1 MKISSLLIKSRVR
14 RNAGWLIG
22 GSIVNKIIAF
32 IVSIWTARYL
42 GPSNYGLINYAA
54 AYTTLFFSLC
64 TLGINSVIVKELVDQ
79 FDEEGTTMGTTLVL
93 QGASSLLSIGMICLI
108 VFFLNFGEKMTLL
121 VTFLCSLGLFFQMM
135 DSLKYWFQSKLES
148 KYAAIATTI
157 AYTISS
163 LYKVVLLITGK
174 GVVWFAVASSVDY
187 FCIAVILYAM
197 YRKMK
202 GPRLHFSMDKAKSLF
217 FSSYH
222 FILSG
227 LMISIYG
234 ATDKLMLK
242 NMMDESAVG
251 YYGTAVSI
259 CNVWVFV
266 LAAIIDSY
274 KPVIAELHNTNYK
287 GYENKNVQLYSIIF
301 YCSVAVSLII
311 TVFAYFGV
319 NLLYGEAFLPAVQ
332 PLRICTWL
340 VAFSYLGVARDTWIV
355 CERKQKYLPLI
366 YLGAAITNV
375 ILNAILIPL
384 WIASGAALASL
395 ITQISTIFVFP
406 LLIKDYRANVRLMA
420 RAIVMRGMKVQ
431 LYQ

>member
-1 MKISSLLIKSRVR
+1 MKISSLFRMSRVK

-22 GSIVNKIIAF
+22 GNIVNKLVAF
-32 IVSIWTARYL
+32 IVNIWTARYL

-64 TLGINSVIVKELVDQ
+64 TLGINSVIVKELIDHS
-79 FDEEGTTMGTTLVL
+79 DDEGTTMGTTLVL

-108 VFFLNFGEKMTLL
+108 VFFLNSGEKQTLL

-148 KYAAIATTI
+148 KYAAIATTV

-174 GVVWFAVASSVDY
+174 SVVWFAIATSVDY
-187 FCIAVILYAM
+187 LCVAIILYAT
-197 YRKMK
+197 YRKMN
-202 GPRLHFSMDKAKSLF
+202 GPRFRFSKEKAKSLF

-259 CNVWVFV
+259 CNVWVFI

-274 KPVIAELHNTNYK
+274 KPVITELHNTNYK
-287 GYENKNVQLYSIIF
+287 EFENKNIQLYSIVF
-301 YCSVAVSLII
+301 YCSVTVSLLI
-311 TVFAYFGV
+311 TVFAQFGI
-319 NLLYGEAFLPAVQ
+319 NLLYGKAYLPAVQ
-332 PLRICTWL
+332 PLRIITWY

-366 YLGAAITNV
+366 YMGAAVTNV
-375 ILNAILIPL
+375 ILNTIMIPN
-384 WIASGAALASL
+384 WNASGAAFASL
-395 ITQISTIFVFP
+395 VTQISTVFVFP
-406 LLIKDYRANVRLMA
+406 LIIKDFRPNVKLMTRA
-420 RAIVMRGMKVQ
+420 VMLKRN
-431 LYQ
+431 